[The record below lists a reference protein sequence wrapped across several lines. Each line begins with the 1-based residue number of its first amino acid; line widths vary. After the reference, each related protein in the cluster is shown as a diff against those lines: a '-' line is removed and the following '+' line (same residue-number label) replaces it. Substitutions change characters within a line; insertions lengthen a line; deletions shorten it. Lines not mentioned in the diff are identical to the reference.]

1 MSNPVADL
9 KNISGEPQI
18 GKAIKR
24 LEDPALLTGKG
35 RFVDDFHL
43 PNMLHA
49 AFVRSDEAHA
59 KINGIDKSMAEAVP
73 GVHAVYTLA
82 DLPKRFHNMRMHGM
96 PNPHVSQNIMPY
108 VLAKD
113 EVCHVGEPIAIVIAD
128 DRYIAEDAA
137 ALVMVDYEPLPTAG
151 DCRAARQPG
160 AALAH
165 MNSPNNT
172 AAEMHFGYGD
182 VDAAFKNAAH
192 IVREDLFMHRGLGH
206 SIEGRACLCHYDEFT
221 DHLTVYAA
229 SQGPHAH
236 KRAICGLL
244 DWDEERV
251 RVVAYDVGGGFGPKM
266 SFYAETIVASV
277 ASIMLKRPVKWIED
291 RREHFNAATQERD
304 QYWDVE
310 MALDA
315 EGKILGL
322 RIDMTHDK
330 GAFMPHGTILP
341 HISCTTVPGPFI
353 IPAYKIDCHVM
364 LTNKPP
370 VAPVRGAGRPQA
382 VFAMERIM
390 DAAAAKLGLDRAE
403 IRKRNL
409 IPAEAMPYS
418 MGLTFRDGKPLTYDS
433 GNYPQ
438 LLKQVMDASDY
449 DGFEKRKAEALKQ
462 GRYIGIGIASAIEG
476 TGLGPFEGATVR
488 IGPSGTVTLLTG
500 AAAQGQGHVT
510 TFAQI
515 CAEKFGIQPSDV
527 RVVAADTAVIAN
539 GTGTFASR
547 QAVNAGSST
556 HLAAIQ
562 VREKVLQ
569 IASFILE
576 ASPGDIELAGGNA
589 IVKGTDKKISFKDI
603 SRAVTGQSGY
613 ALPKGI
619 EPGLESTRYF
629 SPEQAAYSSNT
640 HIAEVEVDIE
650 TGGVK
655 VTGYWIAHDCGVV
668 INPLVVQGQVQGGL
682 AHGIGNAL
690 LEWMHYDPDTCQP
703 LTTTLADYL
712 LPTADMVPKAE
723 ISHVVSP
730 SPLNPIGV
738 KGAGEGGTIPA
749 PAAIISA
756 IEHALSPFGVHLT
769 QAPVPPH
776 HLVDHINKGRKK
788 AH

>member
-1 MSNPVADL
+1 MTDAPATNTPYEKL
-9 KNISGEPQI
+9 I
-18 GKAIKR
+18 GRAVKR
-24 LEDPALLTGKG
+24 LEDPALLTGRG
-35 RFVDDFHL
+35 RFVDDFHM
-43 PNMLHA
+43 PGMLQA
-49 AFVRSDEAHA
+49 AFVRSEEAHA
-59 KINGIDKSMAEAVP
+59 KINGIDKSAAEALP
-73 GVHAVYTLA
+73 GVHAVLTLA
-82 DLPKRFHNMRMHGM
+82 DLPKRFHTMRMHAM
-96 PNPHVSQNIMPY
+96 PNPHVTQNIMPY

-151 DCRAARQPG
+151 DCRAALQPG
-160 AALAH
+160 TALAH
-165 MNSPNNT
+165 MNSTNNV
-172 AAEMHFGYGD
+172 AAKLHFGFGD

-192 IVREDLFMHRGLGH
+192 VVKENLFMHRGLGH
-206 SIEGRACLCHYDEFT
+206 SIEGRAVLAHYDEFT
-221 DHLTVYAA
+221 DHLTVYTA
-229 SQGPHAH
+229 SQGPHAA
-236 KRAICGLL
+236 KRAIVGLL

-251 RVVAYDVGGGFGPKM
+251 RVIAPDVGGGFGPKM
-266 SFYAETIVASV
+266 SFYAEQIVTCL
-277 ASIMLKRPVKWIED
+277 ASIHMRRPVKWIED

-315 EGKILGL
+315 DGKILGL
-322 RIDMTHDK
+322 RIDMIHDK

-341 HISCTTVPGPFI
+341 HISCTTVPGPFV
-353 IPAYKIDCHVM
+353 IPAYKIDCYVV

-403 IRKRNL
+403 IRKRNT

-418 MGLTFRDGKPLTYDS
+418 MGLIFRDGKPLTYDS
-433 GNYPQ
+433 GDYPQ
-438 LLKQVMDASDY
+438 LLKQVLDASDY
-449 DGFEKRKAEALKQ
+449 AGFAKRQAAALKQ

-500 AAAQGQGHVT
+500 AAAQGQGHIT

-515 CAEKFGIQPSDV
+515 CAEKFGIKPEDV
-527 RVVAADTAVIAN
+527 RVVAADTAAIAN

-556 HLAAIQ
+556 HLAALQ
-562 VREKVLQ
+562 VREKVLT
-569 IASFILE
+569 IASHILE
-576 ASPGDIELAGGNA
+576 AAPGDIELADGNA
-589 IVKGTDKKISFKDI
+589 TVKGTDKKISFRDI
-603 SRAVTGQSGY
+603 ARAVTGQSGF

-619 EPGLESTRYF
+619 EPGLEATRYF
-629 SPEQAAYSSNT
+629 SPEQAAYASGT
-640 HIAEVEVDIE
+640 HIAEVEVDAE

-655 VTGYWIAHDCGVV
+655 VTNYWIAHDCGVV
-668 INPLVVQGQVQGGL
+668 INPLVVEGQVQGGL

-712 LPTADMVPKAE
+712 LPTADAVPKAQV
-723 ISHVVSP
+723 SHVVSP

-776 HLVDHINKGRKK
+776 HLVELIQKGR